1 MTTINSISLASKD
14 PDASQH
20 FIKEAFEAAR
30 STLSTG
36 VGTHLSDESSSG
48 FRGFTLSLVV
58 PGPSDV
64 RALVE
69 SALASGAKAIKEPTK
84 SLWGFGAVVS
94 APDGTIWKIASSKKK
109 DDGPTGRVD
118 EIVLLL
124 GVADVAAT
132 KALYTEKGLTV
143 AKSYGSKYVEF
154 ETGPSPVKL
163 ALYKRKALA
172 KDAGVDEA
180 GTGSH
185 RLVILADTAFTDPDG
200 FEWATS
206 V

>member
-1 MTTINSISLASKD
+1 MTTINAISLAGND
-14 PDASQH
+14 PAATLL
-20 FIKEAFEAAR
+20 FIKEAFG
-30 STLSTG
+30 LDGG
-36 VGTHLSDESSSG
+36 VTAHASDESASG
-48 FRGFTLSLVV
+48 FRGFTLSVLV

-64 RALVE
+64 RAIVDR
-69 SALASGAKAIKEPTK
+69 ARAAGATTIKEPTK
-84 SLWGFGAVVS
+84 SLWGFGAVLS

-109 DDGPTGRVD
+109 DDGPTGRVED
-118 EIVLLL
+118 VVLLL

-132 KALYTEKGLTV
+132 KAFYTEHGIAV

-154 ETGPSPVKL
+154 DTGSSPVKL

-180 GTGSH
+180 GSGSH
-185 RLVILADTAFTDPDG
+185 RLVVLADEGFTDPDG
-200 FEWATS
+200 FEWKTA

>member
-14 PDASQH
+14 PAANQL
-20 FIKEAFEAAR
+20 FLKQAFDLDGDVT
-30 STLSTG
+30 SHG
-36 VGTHLSDESSSG
+36 SDEPSSG

-64 RALVE
+64 RTLVE
-69 SALASGAKAIKEPTK
+69 RALAAGATAIKEPTK
-84 SLWGFGAVVS
+84 SLWGFGAVLT

-109 DDGPTGRVD
+109 DEGPTGRIDDV
-118 EIVLLL
+118 VLLL
-124 GVADVAAT
+124 GVSDVAAT
-132 KALYTEKGLTV
+132 KAFYVEKGLTV

-154 ETGPSPVKL
+154 ETGSSPVKL

-180 GTGSH
+180 GSGSH
-185 RLVILADTAFTDPDG
+185 RLVIVADTTLTDPDG
-200 FEWATS
+200 FEWATAA
-206 V
+206 